1 MRRRMQPFSARLIVT
16 ETVTCAESLCIPSL
30 HITVSVKLNRALLHP
45 MSH

>member
-30 HITVSVKLNRALLHP
+30 HISFSQAQSSTAASDVS
-45 MSH
+45 